1 MSNTPE
7 SLLSGFAEVSFA
19 SWKAEVE
26 RALPGGTLETKLTTH
41 TLEGIDVKPLY
52 TAEDWPWAQDAAGF
66 PAAPPHRRGGQALGR
81 FGARWDLRP
90 SYDNPSVAAL
100 ARELTDDVDRG
111 ARSVWLRFDAET
123 RTGRVPVDPKAGAH
137 ERGAPCLSASQLGR
151 LLEGVPLERVTLSL
165 DAGANAL
172 AIAACLVAA
181 ARGRKLDA
189 ERLDCWLNFDPL
201 GALARDGS
209 LPRSWQDARA
219 ELAALALWANA
230 HARRWRSVTVSTVPY
245 HDAGASAA
253 QEIGYALATAVSYLR
268 WLTEAGLSVA
278 DASSQLAFSV
288 VVGSDFFME
297 IAKLRALR
305 QCWSSVVAACGGDG
319 DAQRCTLHVTT
330 STRTKTVRDPFVNIL
345 RETTEAFAAAVGG
358 ADAITTAGF
367 DRLRGPSDA
376 LGRRVARNLQ
386 VILDEEAHV
395 SRVADAAGG
404 AWYVE
409 ALTSQLAELGWQEL
423 QTIERDGGMAAS
435 LTSGRIAA
443 RLTETARA
451 RAELIAR
458 RKQVITG
465 VSEFADVREQTL
477 ARPEPDRQAIA
488 AERERALQ
496 AASSDQALAA
506 ATTTV
511 RSSSGPGRLA
521 ALADLAAAGAT
532 LAQLD
537 RALRGSSEPER
548 IDPLP
553 SLRNAEPYERLRD
566 ACDARA
572 DATGSRPSVFLCN
585 LGPIPSHK
593 ARAQF
598 ATSFFNAGGLAVLD
612 NEGFDTVEAAAL
624 AHARSGAELAV
635 LCGSDEAY
643 PQWAERLVQTLRS
656 QGAKRVVLAGRP
668 GKDET
673 GYRAAGI
680 SDFIYLGCNAIETL
694 SALLEAIGVQS

>member
-26 RALPGGTLETKLTTH
+26 RALPGGTLETKLTTR

-52 TAEDWPWAQDAAGF
+52 TGEDWPWAQDAAGF

-81 FGARWDLRP
+81 FGKRWDVRP
-90 SYDNPSVAAL
+90 RYDNPSVAAL
-100 ARELTDDVDRG
+100 ARELTEDIDRG
-111 ARSVWLRFDAET
+111 ARSLWLCFDAEA
-123 RTGRVPVDPKAGAH
+123 RTGRAPLDPKPSVH
-137 ERGAPCLSASQLGR
+137 ERGVPCLTAGQLGS
-151 LLEGVPLERVTLSL
+151 LLQSVPLERVVLSL

-172 AIAACLVAA
+172 TTAACFVAL
-181 ARGRKLDA
+181 ARARKLDL
-189 ERLDCWLNFDPL
+189 ERLDCWLNCDPL

-209 LPRSWQDARA
+209 LPRSLHDARA
-219 ELAALALWANA
+219 ELTELACWATA
-230 HARRWRSVTVSTVPY
+230 HAPRWRSVTVSTVPY
-245 HDAGASAA
+245 HDAGANAA

-268 WLTEAGLSVA
+268 WLTEAGLGVT
-278 DASSQLAFSV
+278 DACRQLAFSFA
-288 VVGSDFFME
+288 VGSDFFME

-319 DAQRCTLHVTT
+319 EAQRCTLHVTT
-330 STRTKTVRDPFVNIL
+330 STRTKTVRDPFVNML

-358 ADAITTAGF
+358 ADAITTSGY
-367 DRLRGPSDA
+367 DRLHGQSDA

-409 ALTSQLAELGWQEL
+409 ALTSSLAERSWHEFQV
-423 QTIERDGGMAAS
+423 IEREGGMAAA
-435 LTSGRIAA
+435 LASGSVAA
-443 RLTETARA
+443 RLGETAGA
-451 RAELIAR
+451 RAELIAK

-477 ARPEPDRQAIA
+477 ARPARDQQAIA
-488 AERERALQ
+488 SEHGRALQ
-496 AASSDQALAA
+496 AAPSDQALAVATA
-506 ATTTV
+506 AV
-511 RSSSGPGRLA
+511 RSSGQARFA
-521 ALADLAAAGAT
+521 AVVELAAAGAT
-532 LAQLD
+532 LTQIGH
-537 RALRGSSEPER
+537 ALGGSNEHER
-548 IDPLP
+548 MERLP
-553 SLRNAEPYERLRD
+553 QRRSAEPYERLRD
-566 ACDARA
+566 ACDAHA
-572 DATGSRPSVFLCN
+572 ETTGNRPSVFLCN
-585 LGPIPSHK
+585 LGPVPSHK

-612 NEGFDTVEAAAL
+612 NDGFDTVETAAE
-624 AHARSGAELAV
+624 AHARSGAEITV
-635 LCGSDEAY
+635 LCGSDADY
-643 PQWAERLVQTLRS
+643 PQWVERLVPALRS
-656 QGAKRVVLAGRP
+656 RGAKRVVLAGRP

-673 GYRAAGI
+673 AYRAAGL

-694 SALLEAIGVQS
+694 GRVLEAIGVKP